1 MREQDR
7 LRSEHGESKC
17 GAMCTERISGGN
29 VPRYG
34 SQSLW
39 HAPGQ
44 ILCACGEYLRE
55 HNRVVI
61 H

>member
-29 VPRYG
+29 VPRYD
-34 SQSLW
+34 W
-39 HAPGQ
+39 
-44 ILCACGEYLRE
+44 IEACGTLLVKYCVLAES
-55 HNRVVI
+55 NCGNTIVW
-61 H
+61 